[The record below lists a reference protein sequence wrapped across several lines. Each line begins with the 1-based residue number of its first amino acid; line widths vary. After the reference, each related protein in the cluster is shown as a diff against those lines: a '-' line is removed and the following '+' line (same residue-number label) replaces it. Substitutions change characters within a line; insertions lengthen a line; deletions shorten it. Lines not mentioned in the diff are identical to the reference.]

1 MIKFVYIIRMEVELL
16 EILAEAEDDVKS
28 GRTAPIT
35 ETFSDLRK
43 ILKEG

>member
-1 MIKFVYIIRMEVELL
+1 MKARIELL